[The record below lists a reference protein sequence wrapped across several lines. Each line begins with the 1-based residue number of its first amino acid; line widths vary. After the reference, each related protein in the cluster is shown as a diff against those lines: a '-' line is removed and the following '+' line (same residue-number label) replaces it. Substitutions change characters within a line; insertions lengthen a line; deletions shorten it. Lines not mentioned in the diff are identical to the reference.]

1 MPITAAPH
9 CTASTP
15 AASAAAV
22 CIAATMALAV
32 AMGIGRF
39 AFTPLMPLMVR
50 DGLLGADAGAWMAAS
65 NYLGYLLGA
74 MVISRLPVQPVTL
87 LGGSLVGI
95 TVLTAA
101 MGLTSTLPVW
111 ILLRFLAG
119 VLSAWALVAT
129 SSWALGRLALMGRP
143 HLAGVVFAGVGLGIA
158 MTGVFCLVEARPG
171 VSADRLWLELAALA
185 ALAIAVPLVLTQRSL
200 TTPTMHS
207 TPYAPVD
214 TAVDRSVPAGTT
226 GLVICYGLFGFGYIL
241 PATFLPGLARQLVD
255 DPQIFGWAWPLFGL
269 AAVLSTL
276 LTAWGLKNVD
286 RLRVWAVSHVLMAV
300 GVLLPSLWL
309 SLTSIAVA
317 ALLVGGTFMVITLVG
332 MQAARAGAPTNPT
345 AILARMTA
353 AFALGQL
360 AGPLFSATLGQLP
373 TGHTASL
380 NHTLQLAAL
389 GLLLSAAYLWRLTR
403 PKPDQGTLS

>member
-1 MPITAAPH
+1 
-9 CTASTP
+9 
-15 AASAAAV
+15 
-22 CIAATMALAV
+22 MALAV

-74 MVISRLPVQPVTL
+74 MLISRLPVQPVTL
-87 LGGSLVGI
+87 LGGSLIGI
-95 TVLTAA
+95 TALTAA
-101 MGLTSTLPVW
+101 MGLTSALPMWV
-111 ILLRFLAG
+111 LLRFLAG

-129 SSWALGRLALMGRP
+129 SAWALGRLAQMGRP

-185 ALAIAVPLVLTQRSL
+185 ALAIAVPLVLTRGPL
-200 TTPTMHS
+200 ATPPALRTTASP
-207 TPYAPVD
+207 PVD
-214 TAVDRSVPAGTT
+214 NTAGRNLPAGIT

-241 PATFLPGLARQLVD
+241 PATFLPGQARQLVD
-255 DPQIFGWAWPLFGL
+255 DPQVFGWAWPLFGL

-332 MQAARAGAPTNPT
+332 MQAARAHAPSNPT

-360 AGPLFSATLGQLP
+360 AGPMFSATLGLLP
-373 TGHTASL
+373 VGHGAAL

-389 GLLLSAAYLWRLTR
+389 GLLLSAVYLWRMSRLQ
-403 PKPDQGTLS
+403 PHQGTLS

>member
-1 MPITAAPH
+1 
-9 CTASTP
+9 
-15 AASAAAV
+15 
-22 CIAATMALAV
+22 MALAV

-74 MVISRLPVQPVTL
+74 MLISRLPVQPVTL
-87 LGGSLVGI
+87 LAASLLGI
-95 TVLTAA
+95 TALTAA
-101 MGLTSTLPVW
+101 MGLTSALPVW

-129 SSWALGRLALMGRP
+129 SAWALGRLAQMGRP

-158 MTGVFCLVEARPG
+158 MTGMFCLVEARPG

-185 ALAIAVPLVLTQRSL
+185 ALAIAVPLVLTQGPL
-200 TTPTMHS
+200 ATPALPTTAS
-207 TPYAPVD
+207 APVD
-214 TAVDRSVPAGTT
+214 STAGRSLPAGTT

-255 DPQIFGWAWPLFGL
+255 DPQVFGWAWPLFGL

-286 RLRVWAVSHVLMAV
+286 RLRVWAISHGLMAV

-332 MQAARAGAPTNPT
+332 MQAARARAPANPT

-360 AGPLFSATLGQLP
+360 AGPLFSATLGRLP
-373 TGHTASL
+373 GGHSAAL

-389 GLLLSAAYLWRLTR
+389 GLLLSAVYLWRMTR
-403 PKPDQGTLS
+403 LQAHRGSLS